1 MELNVYV
8 VDFNLFFIYNIFK
21 IFVFQNKKII
31 CYFFLYFL
39 FKFYFFIRYMEEKL
53 IYFFMFLGVGLD
65 KKNF

>member
-21 IFVFQNKKII
+21 IFVFQNKKIV
-31 CYFFLYFL
+31 CYFFLYF